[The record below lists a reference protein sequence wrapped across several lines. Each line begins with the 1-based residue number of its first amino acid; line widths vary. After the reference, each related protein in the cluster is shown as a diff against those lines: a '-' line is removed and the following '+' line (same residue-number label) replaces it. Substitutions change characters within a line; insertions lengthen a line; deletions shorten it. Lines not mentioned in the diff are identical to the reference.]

1 MKKKIKLNVSFD
13 APVTITFA
21 VLSLVLFL
29 MSTYLIKDKAGGLLL
44 ASATN
49 AGGSMPFA
57 ASNVTSY
64 FRTFLYVFGGK
75 EIASVIFNLIFIL
88 LLGPSLEE
96 YYGSVLVAVCYF
108 ITAVFAGVLN
118 ACFCSTSL
126 QGSSCI
132 VMMMIFLSALMS
144 VSKHKMPVSS
154 VLVLALCIVNIV
166 ISEKAGGIA
175 GIFINIV
182 AGLCSSL
189 PAFIVSPLIH
199 PEQKKSKGL
208 LDKAEKVRKEEFD
221 EPKKKKK
228 DSTTVI
234 RKKSEIEEKPAASSD
249 DDTTVVG
256 TLKF

>member
-1 MKKKIKLNVSFD
+1 MKKKIKFNVSFD

-21 VLSLVLFL
+21 ILSLALFL
-29 MSTYLIKDKAGGLLL
+29 ISTYLLKDKAGGLLL
-44 ASATN
+44 ASATKS
-49 AGGSMPFA
+49 GGTMPFA
-57 ASNVTSY
+57 ASNATSY

-75 EIASVIFNLIFIL
+75 EISAVIFNLIFIL

-96 YYGSVLVAVCYF
+96 YYGSILVAVCYF

-126 QGSSCI
+126 QGCSCI
-132 VMMMIFLSALMS
+132 VMMMIFLSALVS

-154 VLVLALCIVNIV
+154 VLVLILCIVNIV
-166 ISEKAGGIA
+166 LTEKAGGLA

-189 PAFIVSPLIH
+189 LAFIVSPLVH

-221 EPKKKKK
+221 EPKTKKKK
-228 DSTTVI
+228 DSTTFI
-234 RKKSEIEEKPAASSD
+234 RKKSEMEEPPSD